1 MLEDI
6 VGAPGLDLPALDCAA
21 IAGGYGVK
29 SRVVDGMDELGAALT
44 QAFASEHP
52 ELVEVKVAPGM
63 ALA

>member
-21 IAGGYGVK
+21 VARGYGVD
-29 SRVVDGMDELGAALT
+29 SHVASDADELSGALT
-44 QAFASEHP
+44 RALASGKP